1 MSAGFP
7 TVTQM
12 CRSSEEAHSLL
23 GQRVCAYRE
32 RQTISQKL
40 WLSFEALFGFYLM

>member
-1 MSAGFP
+1 MRAGFP
-7 TVTQM
+7 IGTRR

-32 RQTISQKL
+32 RQHFRKTLI
-40 WLSFEALFGFYLM
+40 YLLKHLL